1 MQTQA
6 AIDKNAQTHA
16 LKSFRGALD
25 LLCDALRAEGIPPAE
40 IAEILATQAS
50 VVIQEDN
57 PTVAEILGNAA
68 DFLPM
73 PRDL

>member
-1 MQTQA
+1 MISKST
-6 AIDKNAQTHA
+6 IDKNAQTHA
-16 LKSFRGALD
+16 LKSFRGSLD
-25 LLCDALRAEGIPPAE
+25 LLCDALKAKGIPPAE

-50 VVIQEDN
+50 VVVQEDN

>member
-1 MQTQA
+1 MQTQS
-6 AIDKNAQTHA
+6 AIDKNAQYLA
-16 LKSFRGALD
+16 LTAFRGALD
-25 LLCDALRAEGIPPAE
+25 LLCDALKAKGIPPAE

-57 PTVAEILGNAA
+57 PTVSEILGNAA